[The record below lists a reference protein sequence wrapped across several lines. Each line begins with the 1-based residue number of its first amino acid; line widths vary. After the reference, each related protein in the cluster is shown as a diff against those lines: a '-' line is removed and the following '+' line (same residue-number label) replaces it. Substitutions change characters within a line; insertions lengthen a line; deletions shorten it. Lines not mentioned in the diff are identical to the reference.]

1 MSVSSAR
8 AQSFLKGCNVT
19 MTSLLSY
26 LNQVSVGGLLDCF
39 YFAVA
44 GGRRAPQTG
53 WVMCKQVIIF
63 THSPLN

>member
-19 MTSLLSY
+19 MTSLLSS